1 LKGNL
6 AGPGHNCG
14 HYNYLYHDIY
24 VLHVHH
30 AYDVLYLLPKEGLF
44 KRIICIDVIRH
55 NFIALLKVKKTNI
68 FSCNSHATNI
78 PYNNSRWLHM
88 KFDNK
93 FDKNGSKRIDGKQYS
108 QNSCDILH
116 FAVVVTSSMIN
127 VLPVQKK
134 TYLSGVVINNVQHFF
149 ATNHPPQPSS

>member
-1 LKGNL
+1 LANLHLERYLKGNL

-55 NFIALLKVKKTNI
+55 NFIALLKVKKRT
-68 FSCNSHATNI
+68 FSHV
-78 PYNNSRWLHM
+78 
-88 KFDNK
+88 
-93 FDKNGSKRIDGKQYS
+93 
-108 QNSCDILH
+108 IL
-116 FAVVVTSSMIN
+116 M
-127 VLPVQKK
+127 QQ
-134 TYLSGVVINNVQHFF
+134 TYHTIIQGGYI
-149 ATNHPPQPSS
+149 

>member
-1 LKGNL
+1 
-6 AGPGHNCG
+6 
-14 HYNYLYHDIY
+14 
-24 VLHVHH
+24 
-30 AYDVLYLLPKEGLF
+30 
-44 KRIICIDVIRH
+44 
-55 NFIALLKVKKTNI
+55 
-68 FSCNSHATNI
+68 
-78 PYNNSRWLHM
+78 M